1 MVGLQIDQL
10 PEDFQAPMKTY
21 LTNGAIEKVGKIKKA
36 EILTRGHKNPVHK
49 TTFGK
54 DGEEVRTAVTGQS
67 EDYRAEQEDDVHTPC
82 IYRRNG
88 DNEAGRCPDVN
99 YCQGQLCDL
108 PSSRAKYHRMT
119 LISVPTRRKNPCI

>member
-10 PEDFQAPMKTY
+10 QEDFQAPMKTY

-54 DGEEVRTAVTGQS
+54 DGEEVRTAVSLKITAQNKKMTFTHHVYIDGTGTM
-67 EDYRAEQEDDVHTPC
+67 RPGDVP
-82 IYRRNG
+82 
-88 DNEAGRCPDVN
+88 
-99 YCQGQLCDL
+99 
-108 PSSRAKYHRMT
+108 M
-119 LISVPTRRKNPCI
+119 